1 VPRAVDLPHELDRAQ
16 RVEPVVEERL
26 GAVDRRAR
34 DLRPEREDPAP
45 QVAGAG
51 ARRRR
56 GPRRA
61 AGAGPGPRVGHP
73 GEPRALQRGDEGA
86 VARPEGD
93 VAGQRRVGRG
103 RQAARRH
110 REGGRARRVEQLAAL
125 DADGHERGAPQRV

>member
-1 VPRAVDLPHELDRAQ
+1 MPRAVDLPHELDRAQ

-56 GPRRA
+56 GRA
-61 AGAGPGPRVGHP
+61 APPGPAPPRVGP

-103 RQAARRH
+103 RQAKPAATAI
-110 REGGRARRVEQLAAL
+110 GGRARRVEQLAAL